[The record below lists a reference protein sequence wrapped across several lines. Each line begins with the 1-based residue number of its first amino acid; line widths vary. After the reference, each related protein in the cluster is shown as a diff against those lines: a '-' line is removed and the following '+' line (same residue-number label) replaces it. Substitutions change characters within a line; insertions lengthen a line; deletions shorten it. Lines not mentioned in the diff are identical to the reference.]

1 MNDYKPCGL
10 VALAKIDDLA
20 ELGLLT
26 KQEADRAYARVN
38 DWLREFSRRVLQ
50 PENIEAAREMV
61 KECNK

>member
-10 VALAKIDDLA
+10 VALAEIDDLA

-38 DWLREFSRRVLQ
+38 NWLREFSRRVLH
-50 PENIEAAREMV
+50 PERGEW
-61 KECNK
+61 

>member
-10 VALAKIDDLA
+10 VALAEIDDLA

-38 DWLREFSRRVLQ
+38 DWLKEFSRKVLH
-50 PENIEAAREMV
+50 PERGEW
-61 KECNK
+61 

>member
-10 VALAKIDDLA
+10 VALA

-38 DWLREFSRRVLQ
+38 DWLKEFSRKVLH
-50 PENIEAAREMV
+50 PERGEW
-61 KECNK
+61 